1 MVVARGDGVVRPA
14 GRGVEGGLSPWHDGQ
29 GGSRDRGEV
38 PTLGVRLCWR
48 QAARLRRRAQAWR
61 TKESYKSSGPG
72 HSEALTRSKCVLSQL
87 WEEISVQMDRNA
99 LLLGISEMR
108 LLINGKFWWNKR

>member
-1 MVVARGDGVVRPA
+1 MVARGDGVVRPG

-29 GGSRDRGEV
+29 GGSWDRGEV
-38 PTLGVRLCWR
+38 PPLGVRLCRR
-48 QAARLRRRAQAWR
+48 QAARLRRRTQAWR

>member
-1 MVVARGDGVVRPA
+1 MVAARGDGVVRPA

-72 HSEALTRSKCVLSQL
+72 HSEALTRSKCVAKCLVTALGGNICTNGQKCSATGNQ
-87 WEEISVQMDRNA
+87 RNA
-99 LLLGISEMR
+99 SAD
-108 LLINGKFWWNKR
+108 KW